1 MFEIRKLT
9 EHIGAEVVGIDVR
22 GRLTAE
28 TYQRLR
34 MALSQHAV
42 LVFRG
47 QEITD
52 QQHIQFSAGLGPLE
66 MTIPSDPIGD
76 GGPLGD
82 ISNVD
87 EQGEIIPPDDVR
99 SLYTKGNMLWHSDGS
114 FKPIP
119 LRASLL
125 AAKAIPPA
133 GGNTEFASLIASY
146 ETLPAAQQER
156 LKGLFAEHSLAHSRA
171 QIAPN
176 LMTESFLDDT
186 PAVPQPMVRLIPETG
201 KRALL
206 VGSYATHIVDQPLHE
221 GQTLLAEL
229 LAWVTRPE
237 FVYSHRW
244 QLNDLLVYDNRC
256 CLHRGRDWDR
266 ANCKRILHRTT
277 LAGDG
282 PTSPSADAPPTP

>member
-1 MFEIRKLT
+1 MLQIRKLT
-9 EHIGAEVVGIDVR
+9 EHIGAEIRGIDVR
-22 GRLTAE
+22 VRLPAD

-34 MALSQHAV
+34 MALCQHAV

-52 QQHIQFSAGLGPLE
+52 PQQIQFSAGLGPLE

-76 GGPLGD
+76 GGPLGI

-87 EQGEIIPPDDVR
+87 ELGEIIPPNDAR

-133 GGNTEFASLIASY
+133 GGNTEFASLTASY
-146 ETLPAAQQER
+146 ETLPAPQQEQ
-156 LKGLFAEHSLAHSRA
+156 LQGLFAEHSLAHSRA

-186 PAVPQPMVRLIPETG
+186 PPVPQPMVRLIPETG
-201 KRALL
+201 RRALL
-206 VGSYATHIVDQPLHE
+206 VGSYATHIVGQPLHE

-282 PTSPSADAPPTP
+282 PAPASNAPPHTP

>member
-1 MFEIRKLT
+1 MLQIRKLT
-9 EHIGAEVVGIDVR
+9 EHIGAEIRGIDVR
-22 GRLTAE
+22 VRLPVD

-34 MALSQHAV
+34 MALCQHAV

-52 QQHIQFSAGLGPLE
+52 PQQIQFSAGLGPLE

-76 GGPLGD
+76 GGPLGV

-87 EQGEIIPPDDVR
+87 KLGEIIPPNDVR

-133 GGNTEFASLIASY
+133 GGNTEFASLTASY
-146 ETLPAAQQER
+146 ETLSAPQQEQ
-156 LKGLFAEHSLAHSRA
+156 LQGLFAEHSLAHSRA

-186 PAVPQPMVRLIPETG
+186 PPVPQPMVRLIPETG
-201 KRALL
+201 RRALL
-206 VGSYATHIVDQPLHE
+206 VGSYATHIVGQPLHE

-282 PTSPSADAPPTP
+282 PAPASNAPPHTP